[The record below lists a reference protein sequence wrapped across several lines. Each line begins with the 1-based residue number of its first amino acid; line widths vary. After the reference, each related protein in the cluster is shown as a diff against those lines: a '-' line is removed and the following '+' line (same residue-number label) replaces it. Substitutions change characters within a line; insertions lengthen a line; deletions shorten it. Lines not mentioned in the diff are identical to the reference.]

1 MNLRIRKIRLTGG
14 SLSVGL
20 PPDWLRYHKLG
31 PGDEVEIV
39 YDGEVRVRPKK
50 REGEPDE

>member
-1 MNLRIRKIRLTGG
+1 MNLRIRKIRVTGG

-20 PPDWLRYHKLG
+20 PPDWLRYNKLG

-39 YDGEVRVRPKK
+39 YDGEIRIRPKLL
-50 REGEPDE
+50 EAEPDE